1 MSTQAGHRKRA
12 MRRTRAGFIGL
23 LAFALV
29 TFSQAA
35 SAARGSTRLTAPSDE
50 RHSRRFRGS
59 ASRFLLPPGVL
70 PMPWRGSETVIDA
83 ETAPAAVEPLGE

>member
-1 MSTQAGHRKRA
+1 

-35 SAARGSTRLTAPSDE
+35 SAAHAARSGSLLPRIKRD
-50 RHSRRFRGS
+50 SRRFRGS

-70 PMPWRGSETVIDA
+70 PMPWRGSETVIEA